1 MKKTLFSLFAM
12 LLAGAGSVLAQTT
25 LDPQT
30 IYASYNGGTLTFFSG
45 SSQIARARVIYLDNT
60 GNKSPFSDDVIK
72 GTTKVVFDESCKTGR
87 PTSTAYWFAG
97 MYNLTSIEGMENLN
111 TSEVTDMTQMFYN
124 CTGLTSLDISKL
136 DMSSV
141 RNVSQFARGCSGLK
155 ELNLGAND
163 LTQYN
168 NGWNYYSTE
177 SCLYG
182 IGGGLPN
189 VCHLTFTFAKKISY
203 NRSHNGYNFDGSP
216 DQQYQLNGM
225 YNKMIPAIYTYC
237 GGQVVMAD
245 TIFCDQDYTPKAK
258 SGVTFDIWLRNRN
271 VKGSQWQTLIVPAPM
286 LLEAI
291 KGVNILND
299 VCMIESYDGKTLTFK
314 SVPSGTTIPA
324 NTPLLIQTTQSN
336 INLYLMDANSTEVPT
351 SMSVSTTPVNGYYA
365 TFYGN
370 YKMGQKL
377 DASCYYYNYDT
388 GLFTQSKGNS
398 TVDNMRC
405 YLKFFKDGQPDR
417 AGAKA
422 FALDKDGVITS
433 ISQIEID
440 GVPVGE
446 DVGPAYNLSGQRVG
460 DDYKGI
466 VIVGGRKV
474 IRK

>member
-155 ELNLGAND
+155 ELTLGAND
-163 LTQYN
+163 LSQYN
-168 NGWNYYSTE
+168 NSN
-177 SCLYG
+177 SCLEA
-182 IGGGLPN
+182 IGGFPN
-189 VCHLTFTFAKKISY
+189 MCHLTFTFA
-203 NRSHNGYNFDGSP
+203 GSRLGVYKSTG
-216 DQQYQLNGM
+216 QIYWLNGQNLSGWKHFPC
-225 YNKMIPAIYTYC
+225 YWEYC
-237 GGQVVMAD
+237 GGNVVKAD

-286 LLEAI
+286 LLDAI
-291 KGVNILND
+291 KGVNLLDD
-299 VCMIESYDGKTLTFK
+299 VCRVESYDGKTLTFK
-314 SVPSGTTIPA
+314 SVSSGTTIPA
-324 NTPLLIQTTQSN
+324 NTPLLIKTTQSCV
-336 INLYLMDANSTEVPT
+336 NLYLMDANSTEVPT

-417 AGAKA
+417 AGAKT